1 MLKVEN
7 LDVFYGDAQA
17 LRGASIEVGDRECVA
32 IMGPNGAG
40 KTTLLRTIAG
50 VLTPRSGAVTFCGQ
64 AIAGIGLKR
73 VVRSQVVLVP
83 EGRHV
88 FQGLTIHENLMM
100 GSYARRDRKALSR
113 DLDLVYD
120 IFPVL
125 RTKRDHLGKAMSGG
139 EQQMLAIARGLMA
152 RPRLLLL
159 DEPSLGLAP
168 IVVNRLP
175 EVLRQVADVC
185 ESAILIVEQNA
196 AVALKLATRGYVF
209 DGGRVQAAGTNSELK
224 ALLYK
229 EGAFVRRAH

>member
-1 MLKVEN
+1 MLKVED
-7 LDVFYGDAQA
+7 LEVFYGDAQA
-17 LRGASIEVGDRECVA
+17 LRGASIEVGERECVA

-40 KTTLLRTIAG
+40 KTTLLRAIAG
-50 VLTPRSGAVTFCGQ
+50 AQKPRSGSITFHDKS
-64 AIAGIGLKR
+64 IAGIGLKK

-83 EGRHV
+83 EGRHI
-88 FQGLTIHENLMM
+88 FQGLTIYENLMM
-100 GSYARRDRKALSR
+100 GSYARRDRKAVSG
-113 DLDLVYD
+113 DLDLVYE

-139 EQQMLAIARGLMA
+139 EQQMLAIGRGLMA

-175 EVLRQVADVC
+175 EVLKQVADVC

-196 AVALKLATRGYVF
+196 AVALKLASRGYLF
-209 DGGRVQAAGTNSELK
+209 EGGRVQAAGTSEELK
-224 ALLYK
+224 ELLYK
-229 EGAFVRRAH
+229 EGAFVRRTS